1 MTCPVIGSSD
11 LAKLVLW
18 ATAPFFSKFVPLTLS
33 LEDQSTLE
41 NACRVPSH
49 LDELKNAH
57 CDLT

>member
-57 CDLT
+57 